1 MLKRLL
7 GRLVSAHGD
16 DQAGVALVAAMMV
29 AVVAMTLSGVALDLA
44 VHTVNGS
51 ALQRRQVQSV
61 DAAEAGLNATYAVL
75 QTTQLSSLPCT
86 PISGVLSTAPA
97 PVSYSVSI
105 AYYAAFPPSGP
116 PMTCP
121 LDANPAAAELTST
134 ATVDPNLYGARRMQ
148 ALVQMSPWG
157 AFDSAIYSNC
167 SLSFGGNPTI
177 YGHSGND
184 ANIYTNGY
192 VNLPD
197 HTTVYGSIY
206 SQANPPTGCS
216 GGGGD
221 GGSGVSLGQNS
232 SILQD
237 VWSVGPVSLSN
248 HASVGHDV
256 TSSQNSISMS
266 GNSQIGH
273 DATTATTCSGC
284 VSGSGGNVGGQVV
297 QSAPSPPPPSQ
308 PMPQLNYDQA
318 AWLTAGYTINS
329 YSDCTVAAIALAAL
343 ASQVTPQLADI
354 TGGCSLNLTG
364 QLSLSTNLAIF
375 SDGPIT
381 MSHNFSVSS
390 ADGAPHQ
397 IYLIVPYSDASSC
410 SSDGAPNIQASE
422 HVSFGSPT
430 SPISA
435 FIYTPCT
442 ANFSENV
449 TGTGQVYAGTVKASE
464 HFTLT
469 YSPASSIPGAPLGGG
484 VGAFHVG
491 ISYEREVPA

>member
-1 MLKRLL
+1 
-7 GRLVSAHGD
+7 
-16 DQAGVALVAAMMV
+16 MMV
-29 AVVAMTLSGVALDLA
+29 ALVAMTLSGVALDLA
-44 VHTVNGS
+44 VHNVDGS

-61 DAAEAGLNATYAVL
+61 DAAEAGLNAAYAVL
-75 QTTQLSSLPCT
+75 QTTQAASLPCA
-86 PISGVLSTAPA
+86 PISGVLSTSPA
-97 PVSYSVSI
+97 TVSYSVSI
-105 AYYAAFPPSGP
+105 AYYATFPPSEP
-116 PMTCP
+116 PMACP
-121 LDANPAAAELTST
+121 LGANPVAAELTST

-167 SLSFGGNPTI
+167 SLSLGESPTV

-192 VNLPD
+192 VNLSE

-206 SQANPPTGCS
+206 SQANPPAGCS
-216 GGGGD
+216 GGGD

-232 SILQD
+232 SVAQD
-237 VWSVGPVSLSN
+237 VWSVGPVSLSD

-256 TSSQNSISMS
+256 TSSQNSITMS

-273 DATTATTCSGC
+273 DATAATTCNGC

-297 QSAPSPPPPSQ
+297 QSAASPPPPSQ

-318 AWLTAGYTINS
+318 AWQAAGYTINPYTACS
-329 YSDCTVAAIALAAL
+329 MAASALAGL
-343 ASQVTPQLADI
+343 AAQATPQLADI
-354 TGGCSLNLTG
+354 TGGCSLSLTG
-364 QLSLSTNLAIF
+364 RLALSTNLAIF

-381 MSHNFSVSS
+381 MSHFSVSS

-397 IYLIVPYSDASSC
+397 LYLIVPYSDASTC
-410 SSDGAPNIQASE
+410 SSGGSPNIQANE
-422 HVSFGSPT
+422 NVNFGSPT
-430 SPISA
+430 GPIST

-442 ANFSENV
+442 ASFSENV
-449 TGTGQVYAGTVKASE
+449 TGTGQVYAGTVQASE
-464 HFTLT
+464 HFNLT

-484 VGAFHVG
+484 VGAFHIG
-491 ISYEREVPA
+491 ISYEREVPV